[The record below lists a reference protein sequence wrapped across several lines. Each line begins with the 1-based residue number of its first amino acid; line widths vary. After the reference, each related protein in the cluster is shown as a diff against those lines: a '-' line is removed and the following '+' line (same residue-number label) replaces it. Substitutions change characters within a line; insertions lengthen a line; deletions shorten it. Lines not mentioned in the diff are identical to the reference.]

1 MSMMYRFDKDFVE
14 RTKELLND
22 AYYNTKKEVTLLLNC
37 LLALVI
43 LPIERK
49 KREK

>member
-1 MSMMYRFDKDFVE
+1 MYNFDKDFVE
-14 RTKELLND
+14 RTKELLIES
-22 AYYNTKKEVTLLLNC
+22 YYNTEREVTLLLNC

-49 KREK
+49 KRKK